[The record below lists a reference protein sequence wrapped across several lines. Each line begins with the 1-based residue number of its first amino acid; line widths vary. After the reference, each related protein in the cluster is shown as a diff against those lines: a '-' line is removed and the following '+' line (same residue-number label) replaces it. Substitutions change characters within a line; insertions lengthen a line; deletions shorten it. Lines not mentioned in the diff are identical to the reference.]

1 MRAIKTFGVSRR
13 SLLLFAFSKVAT
25 PKTFVEDAIL
35 DTVTTAVIGPTGNW
49 LLNFRRRTM
58 K

>member
-1 MRAIKTFGVSRR
+1 MSIKTLGISRR

-25 PKTFVEDAIL
+25 PKSLVEDAIL

-49 LLNFRRRTM
+49 LLNFRRRLS
-58 K
+58 

>member
-1 MRAIKTFGVSRR
+1 MSVKTFGVSRR

-25 PKTFVEDAIL
+25 PKTLVEDVIL

-49 LLNFRRRTM
+49 LLNFRRRV